1 MFVHRKDRER
11 GRAREL
17 RARGWALRRIAV
29 DLGVALSS
37 VSVWVRD
44 IDAPRAT
51 TGGESTAPNV
61 RADPDPEPSAAA
73 TRRCGRCG
81 RCRPEGDFNR
91 HPRGRQGWC
100 RECFAEYFRQRRS
113 KHRAQVRAAKMRRR
127 DDARRLLLRCLASTP
142 CTDCGERDPVV
153 LEFDHVG
160 EKRRNV
166 SALVAE
172 GSSLS
177 AIEAELAMCEVVCVN
192 CHRKRTALRG
202 AWRRARPDWRKALT
216 GLTPQEARNVSIAYS
231 ALERSG
237 CVDCGIRDL
246 RVLDF
251 DHVAPGKT
259 ANVLDLARR
268 AVRAARLTAE
278 IGRFEVRCANCHR
291 RRTLA
296 VQGSYRVTPPKL

>member
-1 MFVHRKDRER
+1 
-11 GRAREL
+11 
-17 RARGWALRRIAV
+17 
-29 DLGVALSS
+29 
-37 VSVWVRD
+37 
-44 IDAPRAT
+44 
-51 TGGESTAPNV
+51 
-61 RADPDPEPSAAA
+61 
-73 TRRCGRCG
+73 
-81 RCRPEGDFNR
+81 
-91 HPRGRQGWC
+91 
-100 RECFAEYFRQRRS
+100 
-113 KHRAQVRAAKMRRR
+113 
-127 DDARRLLLRCLASTP
+127 
-142 CTDCGERDPVV
+142 

-172 GSSLS
+172 GSSAS

-268 AVRAARLTAE
+268 AVRETRLTAE
-278 IGRFEVRCANCHR
+278 IRRCEVRCANCHR

-296 VQGSYRVTPPKL
+296 VQGSYRLMAT